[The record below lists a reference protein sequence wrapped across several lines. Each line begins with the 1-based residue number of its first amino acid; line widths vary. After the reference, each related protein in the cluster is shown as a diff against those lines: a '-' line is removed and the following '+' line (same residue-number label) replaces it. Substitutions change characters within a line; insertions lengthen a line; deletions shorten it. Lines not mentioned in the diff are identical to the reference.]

1 MERQVK
7 MERDRLWSV
16 AGQYL
21 IRTDNCTV
29 LYCTVLYCT
38 VVLRFGGFK

>member
-29 LYCTVLYCT
+29 LYCTVPWYSGLVGSNDT
-38 VVLRFGGFK
+38 N